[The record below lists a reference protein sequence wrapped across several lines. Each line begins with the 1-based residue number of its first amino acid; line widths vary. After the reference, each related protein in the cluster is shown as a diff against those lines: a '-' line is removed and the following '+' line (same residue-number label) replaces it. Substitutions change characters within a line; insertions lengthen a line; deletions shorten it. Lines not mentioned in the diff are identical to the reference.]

1 MAKKL
6 PNPNTPSPD
15 SGGPMLTLPMCL
27 CMGPAAGLLLYF
39 LMDGLQLGYCL
50 LIGTGVGAAIGLLV
64 SAFHKK

>member
-6 PNPNTPSPD
+6 QNPNTPSPD

-39 LMDGLQLGYCL
+39 LMDGLQLSYCL
-50 LIGTGVGAAIGLLV
+50 LIGTGVGGGIGLI
-64 SAFHKK
+64 STAFHKK